1 MSYIIEVVPSC
12 RRSIEKV
19 CKKNAVLR
27 KSVRGKMRQILSNP
41 THYKPLRHDLSGERR
56 VHILKSFVLK
66 FRIDETR
73 KVVTFIAFDHHDE
86 AYRR

>member
-1 MSYIIEVVPSC
+1 MSYVMDVVPSC
-12 RRSIEKV
+12 RRSIEKA
-19 CKKNAVLR
+19 CKKNTVL
-27 KSVRGKMRQILSNP
+27 KESIRGKMRQILSNP
-41 THYKPLRHDLSGERR
+41 AHYKPLRHDLSGERR

-66 FRIDETR
+66 FRIDETG